1 MLPIGGYKGV
11 GLSIA
16 AEILC
21 GVFSG
26 SKFGQTGGGSGHLF
40 QAIDIEQLMPLTEFT
55 ERMEQMIEY
64 VKSSALAPGSSGITL
79 PGELEWQKRQDY
91 TANGIPLDRPTRHGL
106 REAAEEAGV
115 PYDIE
120 L

>member
-1 MLPIGGYKGV
+1 MGRP
-11 GLSIA
+11 
-16 AEILC
+16 
-21 GVFSG
+21 
-26 SKFGQTGGGSGHLF
+26 GGGSGHLF
-40 QAIDIEQLMPLTEFT
+40 QAIDIKHLMPLAEFT
-55 ERMEQMIEY
+55 ERMERMIEY

-79 PGELEWQKRQDY
+79 PGELEWQKRQEY

-106 REAAEEAGV
+106 REAAEESGA